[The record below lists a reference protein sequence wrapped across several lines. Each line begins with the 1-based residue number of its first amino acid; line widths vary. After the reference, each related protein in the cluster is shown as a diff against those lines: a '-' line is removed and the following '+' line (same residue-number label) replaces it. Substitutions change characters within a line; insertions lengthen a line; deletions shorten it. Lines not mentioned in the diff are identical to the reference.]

1 MIKIKHLHRKW
12 MVNWWNVANVW
23 ARLNRMR
30 CFSSLSSFWNKT
42 STLNGK
48 LWRLEKHVNYITF
61 HYESGNQ
68 RLELCFFQA
77 AKNKLEQN
85 NSLCSQL
92 DEFNGRLSN
101 FMLSVRNEKWN
112 IRSIDQKTSSLAAF
126 QPIYVAHYW
135 IFREEADTYKT

>member
-1 MIKIKHLHRKW
+1 ME
-12 MVNWWNVANVW
+12 
-23 ARLNRMR
+23 
-30 CFSSLSSFWNKT
+30 
-42 STLNGK
+42 K

-135 IFREEADTYKT
+135 IFREEYKT